1 MVKDHPARRFK
12 TRPGQSSA
20 GEIGMGEWVVI
31 AFLIIIGIFPLAALA
46 TSAVV
51 IAGFLIATR

>member
-1 MVKDHPARRFK
+1 
-12 TRPGQSSA
+12 
-20 GEIGMGEWVVI
+20 MGEWVVI